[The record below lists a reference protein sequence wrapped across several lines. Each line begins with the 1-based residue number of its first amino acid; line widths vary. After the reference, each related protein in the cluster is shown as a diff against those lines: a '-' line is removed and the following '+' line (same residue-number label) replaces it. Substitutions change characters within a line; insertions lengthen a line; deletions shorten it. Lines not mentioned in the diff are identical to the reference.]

1 MRLNR
6 NVAYF
11 PNRTFWGYFEQ
22 NHYGD
27 DIMGD
32 DPDITWMTYDEA
44 ARTLRIKPDSVRRR
58 AASRKWPKQLGN
70 DGMARVG
77 IPRDIIP
84 DTTPALT
91 PDDPD
96 KSGHIRT
103 DLQEALVKISALEGD
118 LKAAQISISALE
130 ARLKE
135 TQDDRDAW
143 KDQAKELTKTQA
155 ELAGRVADLSQSRPG
170 FFGRLFRR

>member
-1 MRLNR
+1 MSN
-6 NVAYF
+6 
-11 PNRTFWGYFEQ
+11 
-22 NHYGD
+22 
-27 DIMGD
+27 
-32 DPDITWMTYDEA
+32 DPDIIWMTYDEA
-44 ARTLRIKPDSVRRR
+44 AKVLRIKPDSVRRR

-84 DTTPALT
+84 DATPAIT
-91 PDDPD
+91 PDAPPDDPD
-96 KSGHIRT
+96 ESGKIRT
-103 DLQEALVKISALEGD
+103 ALQDALAKISALEGD

-130 ARLKE
+130 TRLEE
-135 TQDDRDAW
+135 TQGDRDAW

-155 ELAGRVADLSQSRPG
+155 ELIGRVADLSGSRSG